1 MLLIVPS
8 LIHSINIHQID
19 EHNYLVPLFLKRQC
33 DRTLGKYPYGPMS
46 DDYSH
51 ENGASGNA
59 IEMFSSAQLPVKAA
73 VAKHFA
79 VFNNRPDSARAFKRP
94 SRLPQ

>member
-1 MLLIVPS
+1 
-8 LIHSINIHQID
+8 
-19 EHNYLVPLFLKRQC
+19 
-33 DRTLGKYPYGPMS
+33 MS

-59 IEMFSSAQLPVKAA
+59 IEMFSSSQLPVKAA